1 MERNVIIAIVLSIL
15 VLIGYQQ
22 LFLESQPTPKK
33 DSSQQKEKPQ
43 DSSKTTTLPADKP
56 QEISKTTPPPLQTV
70 KVPDVFKDRKEI
82 KDFDKEI
89 LVENDLYQAVFS
101 TKGATIK
108 SIALKKYSDKSGRQ
122 ISFVGDNII
131 PPLGLGMDESFQL
144 SHLIFKTKSSNIKLD
159 NSLPTASLVF
169 EFASPELTI
178 IRTYTFNHDDYSI
191 GLKDEVRGL
200 NSYWIT
206 LGKDFGIYE
215 KNDSAHFGPVLLRDT
230 DRLEFTAEGLNKDGS
245 KNYKQGV
252 KWIAQEDKY
261 FFATIVPK
269 TPIEDSK
276 VWNSN
281 GYALIALKMPA
292 GVNNYLVYAGPKEY
306 ETLKKYQAGLEHI
319 VDFGIFSILAIP
331 LLWVMNVF
339 YGVFHNYGVAIILLT
354 IITRIPF
361 IPIINKGMTSMKK
374 VQDIQPKINEIRE
387 KYKKDPK
394 KMNQELMAVYKKH
407 KVNPF
412 GGCLPIL
419 LQIPVFFAL
428 YKILSLSIELRG
440 APFMLWITDLSEKD
454 PYYILPI
461 IMGIT
466 MVIQQKMTPSTMDPK
481 QQKLMMLLPV
491 VFTFL
496 FLTFPSGLVLYW
508 LVNYILGIA
517 QQFYINKR
525 EAKKA
530 LS

>member
-1 MERNVIIAIVLSIL
+1 MDRNVIIAIVLSIL

-22 LFLESQPTPKK
+22 LFPPSQTQPQK
-33 DSSQQKEKPQ
+33 DSSLHKEKSQEPQ
-43 DSSKTTTLPADKP
+43 KTTAAQQEKP
-56 QEISKTTPPPLQTV
+56 MDMSRTTPAPMTSIN
-70 KVPDVFKDRKEI
+70 VPAAYKDQRDS

-89 LVENDLYQAVFS
+89 FVENDLYQAVFS
-101 TKGATIK
+101 AKGAVIK
-108 SIALKKYSDKSGRQ
+108 SLTLKKYADKNGRQ
-122 ISFVGDNII
+122 ISFKGDNIV
-131 PPLGLGMDESFQL
+131 PPLGLGMDETFQL
-144 SHLIFKTKSSNIKLD
+144 SNLIFKTKSSEIKLD
-159 NSLPTASLVF
+159 NSMPTASLIF
-169 EFASPELTI
+169 EFTSPELTI
-178 IRTYTFNHDDYSI
+178 IRSYTFTHDDYSI
-191 GLKDEVRGL
+191 NLKDDVKGL
-200 NSYWIT
+200 NYYWIT

-215 KNDSAHFGPVLLRDT
+215 RDDSAHFGPVLLKDT
-230 DRLEFTAEGLNKDGS
+230 DRLEFTVEGLNKDGS
-245 KNYKQGV
+245 KNYKQGL

-261 FFATIVPK
+261 FFASIVPK
-269 TPIEDSK
+269 TQVEDSR

-292 GVNNYLVYAGPKEY
+292 GTNNYMIYAGPKEY

-331 LLWVMNVF
+331 LLWLMNIF
-339 YGVFHNYGVAIILLT
+339 YGVFHNYGVAIIMLT
-354 IITRIPF
+354 VITRIPF
-361 IPIINKGMTSMKK
+361 IPIISKGMTSMKK
-374 VQDIQPKINEIRE
+374 VQDIQPKINEVRE

-394 KMNQELMAVYKKH
+394 KMNQELMAMYKKH

-428 YKILSLSIELRG
+428 YKILSISIELRG
-440 APFMLWITDLSEKD
+440 APFMLWITDLAEKD

-461 IMGIT
+461 IMGAT

-517 QQFYINKR
+517 QQFYINKKA
-525 EAKKA
+525 AKKT
-530 LS
+530 SE

>member
-1 MERNVIIAIVLSIL
+1 MDRNVIIAIVLSIL
-15 VLIGYQQ
+15 VLIGYHQ
-22 LFLESQPTPKK
+22 LFPPPQTQQQQESAQK
-33 DSSQQKEKPQ
+33 KEKLQEVPKT
-43 DSSKTTTLPADKP
+43 SSDQTKKGG
-56 QEISKTTPPPLQTV
+56 EVSKTTPAPMENIN
-70 KVPDVFKDRKEI
+70 VPAIFKDQRDS

-101 TKGATIK
+101 AKGAVIK
-108 SIALKKYSDKSGRQ
+108 SITLKKYVDKNGRQ
-122 ISFVGDNII
+122 ISFKGDNVI
-131 PPLGLGMDESFQL
+131 PPFSLGMDEGFQL
-144 SHLIFKTKSSNIKLD
+144 ANLIFKTKGTNIKLD
-159 NSLPTASLVF
+159 NAMPTASLIF
-169 EFASPELTI
+169 EYVSPELAI
-178 IRTYTFNHDDYSI
+178 KRTYSFMHDDYSI
-191 GLKDEVRGL
+191 SLKDEIRGL

-206 LGKDFGIYE
+206 IGKDFGIYE

-230 DRLEFTAEGLNKDGS
+230 DRLEFTADSLSKDGS
-245 KNYKQGV
+245 KSYKQGL

-261 FFATIVPK
+261 FFAALVPK

-292 GVNNYLVYAGPKEY
+292 GDNNYLIYTGPKEY
-306 ETLKKYQAGLEHI
+306 QPLKKYQAGLEHI
-319 VDFGIFSILAIP
+319 VDFGLFSILAIP
-331 LLWVMNVF
+331 LLWLMNLF
-339 YGVFHNYGVAIILLT
+339 YGVFNNYGVAIIWLT
-354 IITRIPF
+354 ILTRIPF
-361 IPIINKGMTSMKK
+361 IPIINKGMSSMKK
-374 VQDIQPKINEIRE
+374 VQEIQPKINEIRE

-394 KMNQELMAVYKKH
+394 RMNQELMAIYKKH

-466 MVIQQKMTPSTMDPK
+466 MVIQQKMTPSTMDPR

-517 QQFYINKR
+517 QQFYINKKA
-525 EAKKA
+525 AKKA
-530 LS
+530 EG